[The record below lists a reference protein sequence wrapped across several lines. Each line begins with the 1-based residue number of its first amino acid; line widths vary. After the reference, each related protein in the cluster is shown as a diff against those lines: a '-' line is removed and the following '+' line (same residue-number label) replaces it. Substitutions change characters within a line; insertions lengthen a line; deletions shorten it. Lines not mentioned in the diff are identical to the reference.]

1 MSNNKNSAHL
11 SRRNFLKFTGAA
23 TATSGLALAGL
34 GVSTA
39 EATTVSVPKK
49 WDEIY
54 DVVVVGSGFAG
65 LSAAIEAKLAGA
77 NVIVLEKM
85 PVLGGNSSINGG
97 GMAVMGSDIQKTQGV
112 KDSVD
117 LMLDDMF
124 KAGLG
129 LNYPVQARMVA
140 ERSNEAFEWCR
151 DYLGVKFKDTLA
163 HFGGHSV
170 PRTHTTT
177 IQSGSGF
184 VDPMIAKCEELG
196 VKIEKKIY
204 VKRLI
209 VDDNRVVG
217 LEIIPKYREGK
228 ENSTDVKFLKA
239 NKGVVMAA
247 GGFAADVLYRTTQ
260 DPRLGSELDTTNHK
274 GATAEC
280 LKELIRVG
288 GNPVQLSWIQLG
300 PWASPDEKG
309 FGLAP
314 IFAGYAAYP
323 HGIMVDPETGK
334 RFVNELADRKIR
346 ADAII
351 KTGHPAI
358 CIVDEV
364 GMQPAKHV
372 VGKLLERNVVHKFD
386 TIKELAEF
394 YKIPYAELE
403 AQVKRYNDFVSNN
416 QDPEFGKPLEMGQK
430 SMATAPFYAA
440 RFWPKAHHTMGGIEI
455 DTESRVINI
464 ETRQPIPGLF
474 AAGEITGGTHG
485 ACRLGTVAI
494 PDCIVFGRIA
504 GTMAAKA

>member
-1 MSNNKNSAHL
+1 MTHIKNATDI
-11 SRRNFLKFTGAA
+11 SRRHFLKFSGAA
-23 TATSGLALAGL
+23 TATSGLLLAGL
-34 GVSTA
+34 ST
-39 EATTVSVPKK
+39 EAAAQNVSVPKH
-49 WDEIY
+49 WDETF
-54 DVVVVGSGFAG
+54 DVVVIGSGFAG
-65 LSAAIEAKLAGA
+65 LSAAIEARKAGA

-85 PVLGGNSSINGG
+85 PVPGGNSTINGG
-97 GMAVMGSDIQKTQGV
+97 GMAAVGSDVQKAHGV

-117 LMLDDMF
+117 LMVADMY

-129 LNYPVQARMVA
+129 LNYPQQARMVA
-140 ERSNEAFEWCR
+140 EKSNEAFEWCR

-163 HFGGHSV
+163 HFGGHAV

-177 IQSGSGF
+177 IQSGSGI
-184 VDPMIAKCEELG
+184 VQPMLQKCDELG
-196 VKIEKKIY
+196 VQLQKKVY

-209 VDDNRVVG
+209 VDGERVVG
-217 LEIIPKYREGK
+217 LEVIPNYRQGK
-228 ENSTDVKFLKA
+228 EDASNTKFIKA

-260 DPRLGSELDTTNHK
+260 DPRLTAELDTTNHK

-323 HGIMVDPETGK
+323 NGIMVDPQTGK

-358 CIVDEV
+358 GICDEV

-372 VGKLLERNVVHKFD
+372 MDKLLERGVVHKFD
-386 TIKELAEF
+386 TLNELAAF
-394 YKIPYAELE
+394 YKIPEAELL
-403 AQVKRYNDFVSNN
+403 AQAERYNRFVAQGKDS
-416 QDPEFGKPLEMGQK
+416 EFSKPFDMGQK
-430 SMATAPFYAA
+430 TLGQAPFYGV

-455 DTESRVINI
+455 DTQARVVNI
-464 ETRQPIPGLF
+464 ETRKPIPGLY

-504 GTMAAKA
+504 GQQVVKA